1 MYKNKIFA
9 YIINKILP
17 NLEKHVIQTMESTR
31 KGENN
36 DGKLPKRKFNYR

>member
-17 NLEKHVIQTMESTR
+17 NLEKHVIQKWNRGKDEKNDR
-31 KGENN
+31 K
-36 DGKLPKRKFNYR
+36 LSKRKFNHR

>member
-17 NLEKHVIQTMESTR
+17 NLEKHVIQKRNRGKDEKNDR
-31 KGENN
+31 K
-36 DGKLPKRKFNYR
+36 LSKRKFNYR